1 MKYSIS
7 AGREIEALPH
17 DANAVHLARPLGIA
31 ALKKLASKG
40 IREASAS
47 DSTLKR
53 FSKKSRD
60 FLEQSGVRLKKQS
73 AKGRPIGIGMQ
84 RMLEVIEMRKDYK
97 SLRKIEEATQVPKST
112 VHYLVRH
119 ARRGK
124 VKLKNQ
130 VIHLK

>member
-1 MKYSIS
+1 MKYSVS
-7 AGREIEALPH
+7 SSREVKLLPH

-31 ALKKLASKG
+31 GLRKLAESG
-40 IREASAS
+40 IKEASAS

-53 FSKKSRD
+53 LSKKSRD
-60 FLEQSGVRLKKQS
+60 FLEQSGVRIKKQS

-84 RMLEVIEMRKDYK
+84 KMLDIMEMRRDYK